1 MGFPNSIQLTEEMI
15 VSTAAAQRMPLGTR
29 GFTNDGRVF
38 RYSQAGATAL
48 TANKLVI
55 SAAQG
60 PASTSTDQVAYEAYA
75 VGTTYVK
82 LSLSTVALPVLAADF
97 FKDGFLVCNS
107 TDVAY
112 QQVVPVHGNEALV
125 SSTALNQQTGI
136 WLKQPGLKKLT
147 ATATGMFK
155 LVQNPYKGV
164 LVSSDGNG
172 PGMPMGVTPCAVAA
186 SYFFWAQTWGP
197 CLAHAGEGIRA
208 SIDKQPG
215 ARVGWSTGS
224 TGGVCA
230 PKGTATA
237 ADSIN
242 FDTDSGWSLMNE
254 VGVILTCAPAANF
267 FHLIDLRL
275 SP

>member
-1 MGFPNSIQLTEEMI
+1 M
-15 VSTAAAQRMPLGTR
+15 
-29 GFTNDGRVF
+29 
-38 RYSQAGATAL
+38 
-48 TANKLVI
+48 
-55 SAAQG
+55 
-60 PASTSTDQVAYEAYA
+60 
-75 VGTTYVK
+75 
-82 LSLSTVALPVLAADF
+82 
-97 FKDGFLVCNS
+97 
-107 TDVAY
+107 
-112 QQVVPVHGNEALV
+112 PVHGNEALV